1 MSSRSLILMA
11 LLVSFPCSGVPIYLP
26 GDEAALPPLFSQI
39 ASAQGSAAPGV
50 NVVSLKKHKRFAV
63 AGEWFDPGDRVS
75 LSENRAFEVIHQESV
90 KWIGGGA
97 FQGQILKSAWAED
110 DRTHDVAL
118 GRGWM
123 KIWIKPGKM
132 KPRIRITTPEEQ
144 IEATDS
150 EFWLG
155 AHRGKTE
162 LYVIRGE
169 VKLKSSEVPYG
180 RQTYILKQKDGGKA
194 GSREW
199 NAEAME
205 VRLASAFPALG
216 QLLSRSQQDWD
227 TGKSSLIYASFRRKG
242 WRKHHRFDGL
252 EPK

>member
-1 MSSRSLILMA
+1 MTLLLSAPSLA
-11 LLVSFPCSGVPIYLP
+11 VPVYLP

-39 ASAQGSAAPGV
+39 ASAQGSASSGV
-50 NVVSLKKHKRFAV
+50 NVVSLKNRKRFAV

-75 LSENRAFEVIHQESV
+75 LGENRALEVIHQESV

-97 FQGQILKSAWAED
+97 FQGQILKSVWAED
-110 DRTHDVAL
+110 DRTYDVAL
-118 GRGWM
+118 SRGWM
-123 KIWIKPGKM
+123 KVWIKPGKL

-144 IEATDS
+144 IDATDG

-155 AHRGKTE
+155 AHKGKTE

-180 RQTYILKQKDGGKA
+180 RQTYIVKLKDGGKA

-205 VRLASAFPALG
+205 VRLSSAFPALG
-216 QLLSRSQQDWD
+216 QLLSRSQQDWE

-252 EPK
+252 DPK

>member
-11 LLVSFPCSGVPIYLP
+11 LLLPSVSGAVPIYLP

-39 ASAQGSAAPGV
+39 ASDGGSAASGV
-50 NVVSLKKHKRFAV
+50 NVVSLKKQKRFAI
-63 AGEWFDPGDRVS
+63 AGEWFDPGDRVH
-75 LSENRAFEVIHQESV
+75 LSENRALEVIHQESA

-97 FQGQILKSAWAED
+97 FQAQILKSAWAED
-110 DRTHDVAL
+110 DRTYDIAL
-118 GRGWM
+118 SRGWM
-123 KIWIKPGKM
+123 KIWIKPGKL

-144 IEATDS
+144 IEAQDA

-155 AHRGKTE
+155 AHTKKTE

-180 RQTYILKQKDGGKA
+180 RQTYIVKQKDGGKA

-216 QLLSRSQQDWD
+216 QLLSRSQQDWE

-242 WRKHHRFDGL
+242 WRKYHRFDGL
-252 EPK
+252 QPK

>member
-1 MSSRSLILMA
+1 MSAQRVILMMLWLSVTSEA
-11 LLVSFPCSGVPIYLP
+11 VPIYLP

-39 ASAQGSAAPGV
+39 ASSQGSAAPGV
-50 NVVSLKKHKRFAV
+50 NVLSLKKQKRFAV
-63 AGEWFDPGDRVS
+63 AGEWFDPGDQVN
-75 LSENRAFEVIHQESV
+75 LSENRALEVIHQETV

-97 FQGQILKSAWAED
+97 FQGQILKSVWAED
-110 DRTHDVAL
+110 DRTYDVAL
-118 GRGWM
+118 SRGWM
-123 KIWIKPGKM
+123 KVWVKPGKE

-144 IEATDS
+144 LEARDA

-180 RQTYILKQKDGGKA
+180 RQTYIMKLKDGGKA